1 MDVSKEGWGGHL
13 ARRRGDLHTVV
24 DAIGQTLHPELLAV
38 RQTIKHSL
46 PQLHG
51 AAVVVLS
58 DNSTTV
64 VYINKEGGT
73 QLPSLCQLALQ
84 LWKWCRQH
92 QIFPVAMDIAG
103 SRNFLADAL
112 SRWTHHPPTD
122 WSLHKVVVRAMFEHW
137 PVPCIDPFASERN
150 HKLLVFFSMC
160 PSRTFVG

>member
-13 ARRRGDLHTVV
+13 ARRRGDLHTVA
-24 DAIGQTLHPELLAV
+24 DAIGQMLHPELLAV

-51 AAVVVLS
+51 AAVDVLS

-103 SRNFLADAL
+103 SRNVLADAL
-112 SRWTHHPPTD
+112 SR
-122 WSLHKVVVRAMFEHW
+122 
-137 PVPCIDPFASERN
+137 
-150 HKLLVFFSMC
+150 
-160 PSRTFVG
+160 